1 MSLCQKVYN
10 PLSYNNLITRKKKKQ
25 KLNVNSSETKIFFG
39 LILFV
44 ASLALIIAPLTGQQA
59 TIFIYISN
67 FLGWPSI
74 AWGISLGYLSIFLL
88 TRGKKFSN
96 WTRFI
101 GLTILSISLNTLFT
115 YWIPKESLESS
126 EGLAQ
131 AGGELGKSIHL
142 AVNNRTGDLLEI
154 IILII
159 VLVVAFSLTTSV
171 KLEEIID
178 VLQQFFGNLK
188 FGWLKNISPNVGGYS
203 EEKDIKISGLNEEIL
218 ENENT
223 ASNIEDFEINENTN
237 IEPIQTTGGTL
248 QTGQQG
254 MEFANNTENTTD
266 DMTPQTPRFQ
276 NWRYPGTDLLQD
288 PKTVKADEKIYR
300 ELGKVIEQ
308 TLKSF
313 GIQSNVIKASIGPT
327 VVQYSLSLA
336 VGVKVAKIKNLNND
350 IALATKSSNV
360 RIEAPIPGT
369 SYVGVEIPN
378 PTPNYVY
385 LKEMARRLFPQKE
398 NFELPL
404 ILGKDIAGQTI
415 IKDLVKIP
423 HILVAGATGT
433 GKSVGIN
440 TILAGLLL
448 TKTPDEVKFIMI
460 DPKMG
465 VEMAAYNGIPH
476 LLNPVITDSELV
488 VNALQWTIGEMMKR
502 YKQLKQAHVKK
513 LVEYNKAMGY
523 TAMPYI
529 VVVIDE
535 MADLMITAGVEV
547 ESKIQRLAQMGR
559 AVGIHL
565 ILATQKPTVNV
576 ITGLIKSNIPG
587 RIAYAVAT
595 AMDSRVILD
604 QTGADNLLGNGDLLF
619 KDQTMPKAIR
629 VQCAFTS
636 TEDTEYIISQIKD
649 QVPEDGLEYSN
660 DLTQAIEQ
668 AEGGQTGTNG
678 TEREPEFEQALDIVI
693 AEGKASA
700 SFLQRRLRIGY
711 NKAARLM
718 DNLEQAGVIG
728 KSDGSS
734 KARDLLITS
743 KAQIM
748 GQQDDPTQTM

>member
-1 MSLCQKVYN
+1 M
-10 PLSYNNLITRKKKKQ
+10 PRKKKKQ